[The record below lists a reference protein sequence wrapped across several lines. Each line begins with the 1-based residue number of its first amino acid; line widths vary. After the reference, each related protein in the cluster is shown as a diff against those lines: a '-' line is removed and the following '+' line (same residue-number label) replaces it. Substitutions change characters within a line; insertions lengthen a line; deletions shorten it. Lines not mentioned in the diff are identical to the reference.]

1 MTVPNFYPFD
11 IEYSNIECLQY
22 TVRSTHNKIVIVDV
36 DPIAFTL
43 QGKILDRRTSQNICE
58 VHKNK
63 GSILRITS
71 NVQHFPR
78 PQSNT
83 FLFQEWDF
91 DMEAEAK
98 AFICDPTLPSVDF
111 GVTYDSIDL
120 DGSTSIISTRT
131 RAILHKWWNQAK
143 RIDLSSDPIYVRE
156 KIREFGIMALAKNT
170 HLACA
175 YGSCANGGKLLCM
188 YDQMPM
194 SSHALY
200 QKATVPAEI
209 CTACSVSTQ
218 CVNSL
223 CSSRKPDGS
232 ITGSFIASSYE
243 NIKRTS
249 ATICTNRSSG

>member
-58 VHKNK
+58 
-63 GSILRITS
+63 
-71 NVQHFPR
+71 
-78 PQSNT
+78 
-83 FLFQEWDF
+83 EWDF